1 MSTKRNI
8 LMMLSMVTGMASLL
22 PASADECIKTTTY
35 ITPAQTLQL
44 VPQSVVVPTAFVPT
58 QTVRTTKTTV
68 VNTTPAIIQPTIV
81 SPPDTFSRTVIMT
94 GSAPAA
100 SSTSTVTA
108 SVVSPFPV
116 YGNRL
121 AAMNEQ
127 IDRSV
132 ANGWVTAFQAENLR
146 ADSLRLGQMIVNR
159 SSSQADVDSIE
170 RGLTGLNISIQ
181 EAMRASGHTASIVS
195 PTF

>member
-1 MSTKRNI
+1 M
-8 LMMLSMVTGMASLL
+8 
-22 PASADECIKTTTY
+22 
-35 ITPAQTLQL
+35 
-44 VPQSVVVPTAFVPT
+44 
-58 QTVRTTKTTV
+58 
-68 VNTTPAIIQPTIV
+68 
-81 SPPDTFSRTVIMT
+81 

-100 SSTSTVTA
+100 NSTSTVTS
-108 SVVSPFPV
+108 SVIGPFPV

-132 ANGWVTAFQAENLR
+132 ANGWVTAYQADNLR
-146 ADSLRLGQMIVNR
+146 ADSARLGQMIVNR
-159 SSSQADVDSIE
+159 SSSQADIDAIE

-181 EAMRASGHTASIVS
+181 EAMRASGHTAAIVS